1 MLPKQ
6 RCGVPNL
13 KIYQNFVWT
22 ILLDLW
28 EKNLYGG
35 VKIIWGSDIT
45 TISLFQFFWNTNIL
59 KFIKEV
65 LKENFTFVLFEL
77 LPTGL
82 FKYVWP
88 FVTTQHEWAWM
99 G

>member
-45 TISLFQFFWNTNIL
+45 TISLFQFFWNTNIPQ
-59 KFIKEV
+59 I
-65 LKENFTFVLFEL
+65 
-77 LPTGL
+77 
-82 FKYVWP
+82 Y
-88 FVTTQHEWAWM
+88 
-99 G
+99 